1 MKYIPLKHK
10 IINLGPSEQI
20 EIDADQGLILI
31 PNDNSKIY
39 IHWKNAEGKLVSTYT
54 MTFPTKV
61 EGKVLLINGLK
72 TSTQVKTI
80 W

>member
-31 PNDNSKIY
+31 PNNNSKIY
-39 IHWKNAEGKLVSTYT
+39 IH
-54 MTFPTKV
+54 
-61 EGKVLLINGLK
+61 
-72 TSTQVKTI
+72 
-80 W
+80 